1 MQFSMVEYDLTYCHA
16 LLTTVFLLFK
26 VFNFYMGVQWE
37 AENYETADDI

>member
-1 MQFSMVEYDLTYCHA
+1 MILHIVMHFSPPF
-16 LLTTVFLLFK
+16 FLLFK